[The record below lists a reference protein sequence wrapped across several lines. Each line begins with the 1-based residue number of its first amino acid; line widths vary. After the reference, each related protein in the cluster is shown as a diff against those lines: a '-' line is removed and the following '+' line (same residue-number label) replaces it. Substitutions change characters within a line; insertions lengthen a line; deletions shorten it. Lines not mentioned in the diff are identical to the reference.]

1 MKQSSVISGLF
12 FLSLMFTGLC
22 FGQSKSDIY
31 LSVKG
36 TYVETSIYNSLASV
50 NPELRYNYNPLIGI
64 TISSQ
69 YRQELT
75 LIDNLFWSAGFSFE
89 SVYSN
94 VNNYSFT
101 NSDTVFASLIF
112 PDAGMNYVGRI
123 EGLISYWI
131 APNLGIGYS
140 YKLNRFG
147 RPRYLQGSVSTSYHY
162 PLYVGFDVDYIT
174 EDSEVLRLEDLHA
187 ESYDTWSLAFK
198 FEYLQTL
205 YNRVSIGLNIN
216 YRYQASLFPTPDSE
230 WTNHAYGIGISILR
244 KLR

>member
-1 MKQSSVISGLF
+1 MKQSSLIGCLF
-12 FLSLMFTGLC
+12 FLCFILSGIC

-31 LSVKG
+31 FSVKG
-36 TYVETSIYNSLASV
+36 AYVETSIYNTLASV
-50 NPELRYNYNPLIGI
+50 NPELRYNSDPLTGI
-64 TISSQ
+64 EISSQ
-69 YRQELT
+69 YRQKFT
-75 LIDNLFWSAGFSFE
+75 LIDNLFWSAGLSFE
-89 SVYSN
+89 TIFSN
-94 VNNYSFT
+94 ANNYSFT
-101 NSDTVFASLIF
+101 SSDTVFASFIF

-123 EGLISYWI
+123 EGLTSYWI

-147 RPRYLQGSVSTSYHY
+147 KPRYLQGSASTSYHY

-174 EDSEVLRLEDLHA
+174 EDSEVLGLEDLNA

-205 YNRVSIGLNIN
+205 YNNVSIGLNIN
-216 YRYQASLFPTPDSE
+216 YRYQANLFPAPDAD
-230 WTNHAYGIGISILR
+230 WTNHAYGIGISVLR